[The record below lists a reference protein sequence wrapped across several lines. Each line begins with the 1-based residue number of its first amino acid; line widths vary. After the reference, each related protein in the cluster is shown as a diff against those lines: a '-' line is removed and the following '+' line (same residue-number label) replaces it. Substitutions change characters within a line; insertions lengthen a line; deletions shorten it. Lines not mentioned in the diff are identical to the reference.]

1 MGLQREQASGHD
13 FLERMER
20 VLRRPPPKED
30 WSKGNYKLHYEAMAD
45 WFEHERIWDWASV
58 IQGSLMVFGW
68 MPTILEG
75 RTHRHLVITK
85 EQASKVADALNAKD
99 VEGIRKDFINQS
111 PVGTSK
117 FLHFWQPSAFAIWD
131 SNVCVALT
139 GDDRK
144 SRSVPMFEKY
154 TADIRLCA
162 AKHGVSLKD
171 IEQRLFWFGLGAKE
185 GRA

>member
-1 MGLQREQASGHD
+1 MGLQPEYLQT
-13 FLERMER
+13 FLEKMEH
-20 VLRRPPPKED
+20 VLCQPTSNED

-45 WFEHERIWDWASV
+45 WFQHERDWDWASV

-75 RTHRHLVITK
+75 RTDRHLVITK
-85 EQASKVADALNAKD
+85 EQASDVADALNAKD
-99 VEGIRKDFINQS
+99 IEGIRKDFINLS

-139 GDDRK
+139 GDDRQ
-144 SRSVPMFEKY
+144 SRSVPIFEEY
-154 TADIRLCA
+154 TAAIRLCA
-162 AKHGVSLKD
+162 ETHGLSLKD
-171 IEQRLFWFGLGAKE
+171 VEQRLFWFGLNAKE
-185 GRA
+185 RKH